1 MSSSALLED
10 ASRARSGI
18 LTPTSEGS
26 LNHSPRGDARR
37 SGVAVAMEQLL
48 KPSISVKPHPPNLH
62 IPPRVLH
69 PLMLLPREHLPLAY
83 VDFAASYGDFPQSR
97 FYESYIHILDLES
110 RLGPAPVVLIA
121 RNELRGTTYAL
132 ERQSNGLYVLC
143 KLGPWADLESLAP
156 KATAVRRERLF
167 PVKAERPA
175 RPDVDAL
182 TTPQLHV
189 EQRKKRAAIE
199 AIQSQMRKRLRSQSV
214 STVGHT
220 ANEEQPLGSDS
231 SVSQLPSPPDVR
243 LEQVPLPVSEEKM
256 KKKRHGTPPVH
267 GAAMGRESEP
277 HQSADDVFDGIR
289 THYFDALYKS
299 MGSLAY
305 FAKGPLSRARST
317 FHLDLE
323 SNLDMADLIE
333 FLKSLI
339 LTTVQI
345 DKKYRETI
353 PEIVAKLK
361 DRVESSDEGRKRKR
375 KPKRMKLGKSGLYPL
390 EDESVMR
397 WWAAN
402 KPAPSDEATVSSSRI
417 KSHVSILRTRE
428 TKLQMILIMEIL
440 ALEPLKAAGE
450 TGEVNLPAL
459 PALPGAADA
468 QDLPENASQPLPKKR
483 NKHNL
488 PVLLDVHADRLTI
501 WQSTASDEQLLLEG
515 APAPSLQTPL
525 DGGLER
531 KASSEPLRDFCVD
544 VVMPFFSARLPD
556 LCDSINRKLGGPVI
570 IAPAKAK
577 FAKMPTAARD
587 QRPGATAKRP
597 QPPSTRRTLQRALST
612 EQRNR
617 RSISRGPSS
626 AIALL
631 RSATSTT
638 LPSIKREGLDSSGPM
653 SLLPMDAHRRTHSL
667 SRSSSMNNLFD
678 ARASRKA
685 EVDAELKEA
694 ISALRK
700 PNREVVGRAMAEAD
714 ERRTS
719 TSLAT
724 KKLRRAPPRS
734 SAASAVQVKATPAN
748 PRFKNMMPAKS
759 EGGQRSA
766 EGFDELIPPS
776 SVTAFVP
783 STGKRPAL
791 RELYKRSPSP
801 AMDAIGDTPIKTSA
815 KPSFIRRPVNE
826 QPAYPPSS
834 PAIRR
839 KGAPEDSVVT
849 DGAVKPART
858 SYGAPDIVE
867 TPIKKTT
874 QQRISLYAT
883 PQGKPQESKGKGV
896 SIFERLG
903 WDDDFDDL

>member
-1 MSSSALLED
+1 MSSSAFLDAFED

-26 LNHSPRGDARR
+26 LNRQDEASSPRRDARK
-37 SGVAVAMEQLL
+37 SGVAVTMEQLL
-48 KPSISVKPHPPNLH
+48 KPSIAVKPHPPNLH

-83 VDFAASYGDFPQSR
+83 IDFAASNGDFPQSR

-110 RLGPAPVVLIA
+110 RLGPAPIVLIA

-143 KLGPWADLESLAP
+143 KLGSWADLESLAQN
-156 KATAVRRERLF
+156 ATAVRYERLS
-167 PVKAERPA
+167 PVKTERVERP
-175 RPDVDAL
+175 DIEAL

-189 EQRKKRAAIE
+189 EQKKKRAAIE
-199 AIQSQMRKRLRSQSV
+199 AIQSQMRKRVRSQSV
-214 STVGHT
+214 STVGIL
-220 ANEEQPLGSDS
+220 AKEEEESLEAESLL
-231 SVSQLPSPPDVR
+231 SQLPSPDMS
-243 LEQVPLPVSEEKM
+243 LEQLPLPGSEDQAN
-256 KKKRHGTPPVH
+256 PAPIVQ
-267 GAAMGRESEP
+267 GAE
-277 HQSADDVFDGIR
+277 DIFDSIR

-353 PEIVAKLK
+353 PEIITKLK
-361 DRVESSDEGRKRKR
+361 DRIESSDEGRKRKR
-375 KPKRMKLGKSGLYPL
+375 KPKKMKLGKSGLYPL
-390 EDESVMR
+390 EDENVMR

-402 KPAPSDEATVSSSRI
+402 KPEPNDEAATTSSQV

-450 TGEVNLPAL
+450 SGEAILPT
-459 PALPGAADA
+459 LPGAADSG
-468 QDLPENASQPLPKKR
+468 DLLENALHPQPKKR

-501 WQSTASDEQLLLEG
+501 WQSTASDEQLLLED
-515 APAPSLQTPL
+515 APSLQTPL
-525 DGGLER
+525 DGNLEK

-544 VVMPFFSARLPD
+544 VIVPFFSARLPD

-570 IAPAKAK
+570 IAPAKSRAMK
-577 FAKMPTAARD
+577 KPSGLRD
-587 QRPGATAKRP
+587 QRPGAAAKRP
-597 QPPSTRRTLQRALST
+597 QPPNARKTLQRALST
-612 EQRNR
+612 EQQNR
-617 RSISRGPSS
+617 RSISRGPSN

-638 LPSIKREGLDSSGPM
+638 LPTVKRESLDLSGPM
-653 SLLPMDAHRRTHSL
+653 SLLPDSQRRAHSL

-678 ARASRKA
+678 ARASKKA

-700 PNREVVGRAMAEAD
+700 PNRQVVSKAMAEAD

-719 TSLAT
+719 ANLAT
-724 KKLRRAPPRS
+724 KKPKRAPPRS
-734 SAASAVQVKATPAN
+734 IPAVVKATPAN
-748 PRFKNMMPAKS
+748 NRFKNMMPAKKA
-759 EGGQRSA
+759 EGQIFS

-783 STGKRPAL
+783 STGKKPAL

-801 AMDAIGDTPIKTSA
+801 VMDAVGDTPTKTSA
-815 KPSFIRRPVNE
+815 KPSFLRRPLNE

-834 PAIRR
+834 PAIQRTR
-839 KGAPEDSVVT
+839 VPEDFVVTDSVV
-849 DGAVKPART
+849 KPTRT
-858 SYGAPDIVE
+858 RYEAPDLIE
-867 TPIKKTT
+867 TPIKKST
-874 QQRISLYAT
+874 QQRLDLYAT
-883 PQGKPQESKGKGV
+883 PQTKSQEPKGKSV

>member
-1 MSSSALLED
+1 MSSSAFLDAFED

-18 LTPTSEGS
+18 LTPASEGS
-26 LNHSPRGDARR
+26 LNRQDEASSPRRDARK
-37 SGVAVAMEQLL
+37 SGVAVTMEQLL
-48 KPSISVKPHPPNLH
+48 KPSIAVKPHPPNLH

-83 VDFAASYGDFPQSR
+83 IDFAASNGDFPQSR

-110 RLGPAPVVLIA
+110 RLGPAPIVLIA

-143 KLGPWADLESLAP
+143 KLGPWADLESLAQN
-156 KATAVRRERLF
+156 ATAVRYERLS
-167 PVKAERPA
+167 PVKTERVERP
-175 RPDVDAL
+175 DIEAL

-189 EQRKKRAAIE
+189 EQKKKRAAIE
-199 AIQSQMRKRLRSQSV
+199 AIQSQMRKRVRSQSV
-214 STVGHT
+214 STVGIL
-220 ANEEQPLGSDS
+220 AKEEESLEPESLL
-231 SVSQLPSPPDVR
+231 SQLPSPDMS
-243 LEQVPLPVSEEKM
+243 LEQLPLPGSEDQAN
-256 KKKRHGTPPVH
+256 TAPIVQ
-267 GAAMGRESEP
+267 GAE
-277 HQSADDVFDGIR
+277 DIFDSIR

-353 PEIVAKLK
+353 PEIITKLK
-361 DRVESSDEGRKRKR
+361 DRIESSDEGRKRKR
-375 KPKRMKLGKSGLYPL
+375 KPKKMKLGKSGLYPL
-390 EDESVMR
+390 EDENIMR

-402 KPAPSDEATVSSSRI
+402 KPEPNDEAATTSSQV

-450 TGEVNLPAL
+450 SGEAILPT
-459 PALPGAADA
+459 LPGAADSG
-468 QDLPENASQPLPKKR
+468 DLLENALHPQPKKR

-501 WQSTASDEQLLLEG
+501 WQSTASDEQLLLED
-515 APAPSLQTPL
+515 APSLHTPL
-525 DGGLER
+525 DGSLEK

-544 VVMPFFSARLPD
+544 VIVPFFSARLPD

-570 IAPAKAK
+570 IAPAKSRTMK
-577 FAKMPTAARD
+577 KPSGLRD
-587 QRPGATAKRP
+587 QRPGAAAKRP
-597 QPPSTRRTLQRALST
+597 QPPNVRKTLQRALST
-612 EQRNR
+612 EQQNR
-617 RSISRGPSS
+617 RSISRGPSN

-638 LPSIKREGLDSSGPM
+638 LPTVKRESLDLSGPM
-653 SLLPMDAHRRTHSL
+653 SLLPDSQRRAHSL

-678 ARASRKA
+678 ARASKKA

-700 PNREVVGRAMAEAD
+700 PNREVVSKAMAEAD

-719 TSLAT
+719 ANLAT
-724 KKLRRAPPRS
+724 KKPKRAPPRS
-734 SAASAVQVKATPAN
+734 IPASAIQVKATPAN
-748 PRFKNMMPAKS
+748 NRFKNMMPAKKAES
-759 EGGQRSA
+759 QIFS

-783 STGKRPAL
+783 STGKKPAL

-801 AMDAIGDTPIKTSA
+801 VMDAIGDTPTKTSA
-815 KPSFIRRPVNE
+815 KPSFLRRPLNE

-834 PAIRR
+834 PAVQRTR
-839 KGAPEDSVVT
+839 APEDFVVT
-849 DGAVKPART
+849 DSVVKPART
-858 SYGAPDIVE
+858 RHEAPDLIE
-867 TPIKKTT
+867 TPIKKST
-874 QQRISLYAT
+874 QQRLDLYAT
-883 PQGKPQESKGKGV
+883 PQTKSQEPKGKSV

>member
-1 MSSSALLED
+1 MSSSAFLDAFED

-26 LNHSPRGDARR
+26 LNRQDEASSPRRDARK
-37 SGVAVAMEQLL
+37 SGVAVTMEQLL
-48 KPSISVKPHPPNLH
+48 KPSIAVKPHPPNLH

-83 VDFAASYGDFPQSR
+83 MDFAASNGDFPQSR

-110 RLGPAPVVLIA
+110 RLGPAPIVLIA

-143 KLGPWADLESLAP
+143 KLGSWADLESLAQN
-156 KATAVRRERLF
+156 ATAVRYERLS
-167 PVKAERPA
+167 PVKTERIERP
-175 RPDVDAL
+175 DIEAL

-189 EQRKKRAAIE
+189 EQKKKRAAIE
-199 AIQSQMRKRLRSQSV
+199 AIQSQMRKRVRSQSV
-214 STVGHT
+214 STVGILT
-220 ANEEQPLGSDS
+220 KEEESLEPESLL
-231 SVSQLPSPPDVR
+231 SQLPSPDMS
-243 LEQVPLPVSEEKM
+243 LEQVPLPGSEDQVN
-256 KKKRHGTPPVH
+256 PAPVVQ
-267 GAAMGRESEP
+267 G
-277 HQSADDVFDGIR
+277 ADDIFDSIR

-345 DKKYRETI
+345 DKKYRETV
-353 PEIVAKLK
+353 PEIITKLK
-361 DRVESSDEGRKRKR
+361 NRIESSDEGRKRKR
-375 KPKRMKLGKSGLYPL
+375 KPKKMKLGKSGLYPL
-390 EDESVMR
+390 EDENVMR

-402 KPAPSDEATVSSSRI
+402 KPEPNDEATTTSSQV

-450 TGEVNLPAL
+450 SGEAMLPT
-459 PALPGAADA
+459 LPGAADSG
-468 QDLPENASQPLPKKR
+468 DLLENALHPQPKKR

-501 WQSTASDEQLLLEG
+501 WQSTASDEQLLLED
-515 APAPSLQTPL
+515 APSLQTPL
-525 DGGLER
+525 DGSLEK

-544 VVMPFFSARLPD
+544 VIVPFFSARLPD

-570 IAPAKAK
+570 IAPAKSRAMK
-577 FAKMPTAARD
+577 KPSGLRD
-587 QRPGATAKRP
+587 QRPGAAAKRP
-597 QPPSTRRTLQRALST
+597 QPPNARKTLQRALST
-612 EQRNR
+612 EQQNR
-617 RSISRGPSS
+617 RSISRGPSN

-638 LPSIKREGLDSSGPM
+638 LPTVKRESLDLSGPM
-653 SLLPMDAHRRTHSL
+653 SLLPDSQRRAHSL

-678 ARASRKA
+678 ARASKKA

-700 PNREVVGRAMAEAD
+700 PNREVVSKAMAEAAD

-719 TSLAT
+719 ANLVT
-724 KKLRRAPPRS
+724 KKLKRAPPRS
-734 SAASAVQVKATPAN
+734 TPASTVQVKATPAN
-748 PRFKNMMPAKS
+748 NRFKNMMPAK
-759 EGGQRSA
+759 QA
-766 EGFDELIPPS
+766 EGQKFESFDELIPPS

-783 STGKRPAL
+783 STGKRPTL

-801 AMDAIGDTPIKTSA
+801 VMDAIGDTPTKTSA
-815 KPSFIRRPVNE
+815 KPSFLRRPVNE

-834 PAIRR
+834 PAVQRTR
-839 KGAPEDSVVT
+839 APEDFVVT
-849 DGAVKPART
+849 DSVVKPSRT
-858 SYGAPDIVE
+858 RYEAPDLIE
-867 TPIKKTT
+867 TPIKKST
-874 QQRISLYAT
+874 QQRLDLYAT
-883 PQGKPQESKGKGV
+883 PLTKSQEPKEKSV